1 MGMARAQRWVTCP
14 HTRWLPLRLCLELSP
29 PEEQQPL
36 RPMKDPPRSRQ
47 PGAGFLSRMFAGLE
61 RVELLWVL
69 PAGGGRRKALAWPG
83 GPPLCFKHHPTP
95 GRGAIYSQMSLGA
108 SESLAGLAPGGLT
121 GPQAT
126 LLSVGSSWGAVNRDA
141 ASWSLRVARASL
153 QRGGPRLRGFLAGDR
168 PVPNERAESRVEAA
182 WPFVT
187 QPPPVSC
194 ANFLLFWQSSHM
206 LPWFQGRGTQ
216 MPLSM
221 GVCKE

>member
-61 RVELLWVL
+61 RVELPWVL

-83 GPPLCFKHHPTP
+83 GPPPCFKHHPTP

-108 SESLAGLAPGGLT
+108 SESLAGLAPGGLP
-121 GPQAT
+121 GPQVT
-126 LLSVGSSWGAVNRDA
+126 LLSVGSSWWAINRDA
-141 ASWSLRVARASL
+141 ACGRSVWPGLPCSVVAPGYVDFSQGTGLSQMSELRAVWK
-153 QRGGPRLRGFLAGDR
+153 LRG
-168 PVPNERAESRVEAA
+168 
-182 WPFVT
+182 
-187 QPPPVSC
+187 
-194 ANFLLFWQSSHM
+194 
-206 LPWFQGRGTQ
+206 
-216 MPLSM
+216 LS
-221 GVCKE
+221 

>member
-1 MGMARAQRWVTCP
+1 MGD
-14 HTRWLPLRLCLELSP
+14 LPAY
-29 PEEQQPL
+29 PL
-36 RPMKDPPRSRQ
+36 APTEAL
-47 PGAGFLSRMFAGLE
+47 PGAVSPRGAAATAAHERPSQKPSAWGWLSFQDVRRAGAS
-61 RVELLWVL
+61 RTAVGSPSGV
-69 PAGGGRRKALAWPG
+69 GRRKALAWPG
-83 GPPLCFKHHPTP
+83 GPPPCFKHHPTP

-221 GVCKE
+221 GVRKE